1 MSERLRALLKVV
13 GVFLLL
19 TGIWTL
25 YRLWSAN
32 LIIHDGQIV
41 WDMFFLTQIVFQP
54 LLALLPILLIVRY
67 VEKRRIG
74 SIGLSKRKFV
84 GNAFFGVFLSL
95 FNYVVAVCLEYVL
108 LVQLGGGQLT
118 LILNPENLG
127 LTSAVLMP
135 LTFFLVVGPSEEIQD
150 RGYFQTRL
158 LEHFGPR
165 FSILFP
171 SLLFALS
178 HIPIDILIWRYN
190 AGAISFHLV
199 GVFVSGCILGYLY
212 YKSGVLTGPIF
223 LHAFID
229 TQALAYQFS
238 FSYEKLGLG
247 VFFGI
252 EALVWAVA
260 TILTF
265 LLIRSL
271 TSRLGLR
278 VEKLPWETE
287 MTEKSGNE

>member
-1 MSERLRALLKVV
+1 LRAFLKVV

-32 LIIHDGQIV
+32 LIIQDDKMSWNV
-41 WDMFFLTQIVFQP
+41 FFLTQIVFQP

-67 VEKRRIG
+67 IEKRRID
-74 SIGLSKRKFV
+74 SIGLSKQKFV
-84 GNAFFGVFLSL
+84 RNAFFGVSLSL
-95 FNYVVAVCLEYVL
+95 FNYVLAVCLEYIL
-108 LVQLGGGQLT
+108 LIPLGDGQLT
-118 LILNPENLG
+118 LTLNPESLG

-135 LTFFLVVGPSEEIQD
+135 LTFFLAVGPSEEIQS

-171 SLLFALS
+171 SLLFAVS
-178 HIPIDILIWRYN
+178 HIPIDLLIWRYN
-190 AGAISFHLV
+190 AWMMSFHLV

-212 YKSGVLTGPIF
+212 YQSGVLSGPIF

-229 TQALAYQFS
+229 TQSLAYQFS
-238 FSYEKLGLG
+238 FNYEKLGTVL
-247 VFFGI
+247 FGI
-252 EALVWAVA
+252 EALAWAIA

-271 TSRLGLR
+271 TSKLGLR
-278 VEKLPWETE
+278 VKNFPWETE
-287 MTEKSGNE
+287 MADKGENE